1 VASVRLLEI
10 RDLIQGDRAR
20 LELIGELDLA
30 TAPRLE
36 QAIESLLGRG
46 VRELRIDLRQLAFL
60 DSSGLRELI
69 VLRDKAVAEGWRLSL
84 VRPPQPALSI
94 FQITRAEENLPFV
107 EDGDPQ

>member
-1 VASVRLLEI
+1 VANVRLLEI

-30 TAPRLE
+30 TAPRLA
-36 QAIESLLGRG
+36 QAVEDLLA
-46 VRELRIDLRQLAFL
+46 REVQEVTIDLRQLAFL

-69 VLRDKAVAEGWRLSL
+69 ALRDKAVTEGWRLAL
-84 VRPPQPALSI
+84 VRPPQPALSV
-94 FQITRAEENLPFV
+94 FQITRAEENLPFI